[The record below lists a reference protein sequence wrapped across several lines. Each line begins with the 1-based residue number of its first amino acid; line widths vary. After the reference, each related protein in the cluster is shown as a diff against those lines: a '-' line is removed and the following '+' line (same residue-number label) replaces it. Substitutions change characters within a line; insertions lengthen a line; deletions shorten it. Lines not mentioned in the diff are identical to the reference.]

1 LTGIFLP
8 SPFSLLPSLFY
19 ILYFIFYI
27 LYFIFYIF
35 ICPCLLL
42 AAIFK
47 LRAFNLLLRLDSSNL
62 IVMAGL
68 AWLDRSVVIGIA

>member
-19 ILYFIFYI
+19 I
-27 LYFIFYIF
+27 F

-47 LRAFNLLLRLDSSNL
+47 FRAFDLLLRLDSSNL
-62 IVMAGL
+62 IAMAGL
-68 AWLDRSVVIGIA
+68 AWLDRAVVIGIA

>member
-1 LTGIFLP
+1 LFGIFLP

-27 LYFIFYIF
+27 F
-35 ICPCLLL
+35 ICPFLLL
-42 AAIFK
+42 AEIFK
-47 LRAFNLLLRLDSSNL
+47 FIAFNLLLRLDSSNL

-68 AWLDRSVVIGIA
+68 AWLDRSVVIGID

>member
-1 LTGIFLP
+1 MTGIFLP
-8 SPFSLLPSLFY
+8 SPFSLLPSPFS
-19 ILYFIFYI
+19 I